1 MGNNVSI
8 KDIAKMAGV
17 SIATVSRVINKNG
30 KVAKETEEK
39 ILQIMK
45 ENNYVPNLLAK
56 GMRTNKVTTIGIVI
70 PDISNEFFS
79 KIAKQIQTL
88 FFNKGYASIIC
99 NTSEDDKIEKQCIE
113 MLQAQQV
120 GGIIHIVSEKA
131 NKENKILIPT
141 VYLDREPQFSN
152 KRKDMVI
159 IESDNLSGGYI
170 ATDAMIKKGCKNI
183 ICLSP
188 KNVVST
194 HKKRCQGYADAMDE
208 NGLNQKIITVDNVS
222 LEEGYNKIKE
232 YVKNNKVDGIFATTD
247 IIAIGAIKAI
257 KEAGFKIP
265 ENVKV
270 FGYDASDM
278 SEVIETPLSTVVQP
292 IEEMTLAAVEML
304 EKYMNGEKIKEKR
317 LILPVEIKER

>member
-1 MGNNVSI
+1 MNNNVSI

-17 SIATVSRVINKNG
+17 SIATVSRVINKSG

-141 VYLDREPQFSN
+141 VYLDREPKFSN
-152 KRKDMVI
+152 KRKDMAI

-188 KNVVST
+188 KDVVST
-194 HKKRCQGYADAMDE
+194 HKKRCQGYAYAMNE
-208 NGLNQKIITVDNVS
+208 NRLNLKIIIVDNVS
-222 LEEGYNKIKE
+222 LEEGYNKTKE
-232 YVKNNKVDGIFATTD
+232 YIKNNK
-247 IIAIGAIKAI
+247 IGAIKAI

-270 FGYDASDM
+270 FGYDASNM
-278 SEVIETPLSTVVQP
+278 SEVIETPLSTIVQP

-304 EKYMNGEKIKEKR
+304 EKNMNGEKIKENR
-317 LILPVEIKER
+317 LILPVKIKER

>member
-1 MGNNVSI
+1 MKNNVSI

-17 SIATVSRVINKNG
+17 SIATVSRVINKSG

-141 VYLDREPQFSN
+141 VYLDREPKFSN
-152 KRKDMVI
+152 KRKDMAI

-188 KNVVST
+188 KDVVST
-194 HKKRCQGYADAMDE
+194 HKKRCQGYAYAMNE
-208 NGLNQKIITVDNVS
+208 NGLNLKIIIVDNVS
-222 LEEGYNKIKE
+222 LEEGYNKTKE
-232 YVKNNKVDGIFATTD
+232 YIKNNKIDGIFATTD

-270 FGYDASDM
+270 FGYDASNM
-278 SEVIETPLSTVVQP
+278 SEVIETPLSTIVQP

-304 EKYMNGEKIKEKR
+304 EKNMNGEKIKEIR
-317 LILPVEIKER
+317 LILPVKIKER

>member
-1 MGNNVSI
+1 
-8 KDIAKMAGV
+8 
-17 SIATVSRVINKNG
+17 
-30 KVAKETEEK
+30 
-39 ILQIMK
+39 MK

-152 KRKDMVI
+152 KRKDMAI

-188 KNVVST
+188 KDVVST
-194 HKKRCQGYADAMDE
+194 HKRRCQGYADAMNE

-222 LEEGYNKIKE
+222 LEEGYNKTKE

-278 SEVIETPLSTVVQP
+278 SEVIETPLSTIVQP

-317 LILPVEIKER
+317 LILPVKIKER

>member
-1 MGNNVSI
+1 
-8 KDIAKMAGV
+8 
-17 SIATVSRVINKNG
+17 
-30 KVAKETEEK
+30 
-39 ILQIMK
+39 
-45 ENNYVPNLLAK
+45 
-56 GMRTNKVTTIGIVI
+56 MRTNKVTTIGIVI

-152 KRKDMVI
+152 KRKDMAI

-188 KNVVST
+188 KDVVST
-194 HKKRCQGYADAMDE
+194 HKKRCQGYAYAMNE
-208 NGLNQKIITVDNVS
+208 NGLNLKIIIVDNVS
-222 LEEGYNKIKE
+222 LEEGYNKTKE
-232 YVKNNKVDGIFATTD
+232 YIKNNKIDGIFATTD

-270 FGYDASDM
+270 FGYDASNM
-278 SEVIETPLSTVVQP
+278 SEVIETPLSTIVQP

-304 EKYMNGEKIKEKR
+304 EKNMNGEKIKENR
-317 LILPVEIKER
+317 LILPVKIKER

>member
-56 GMRTNKVTTIGIVI
+56 GIRTNKVTTVGIVI

-88 FFNKGYASIIC
+88 FFAKGYASIIC

-141 VYLDREPQFSN
+141 VYLDREPKFSN
-152 KRKDMVI
+152 KRKDMAI

-188 KNVVST
+188 KDVVST
-194 HKKRCQGYADAMDE
+194 HKKRCQGYAYAMNE
-208 NGLNQKIITVDNVS
+208 NGLNIKIIIVDKVS
-222 LEEGYNKIKE
+222 
-232 YVKNNKVDGIFATTD
+232 
-247 IIAIGAIKAI
+247 
-257 KEAGFKIP
+257 
-265 ENVKV
+265 
-270 FGYDASDM
+270 
-278 SEVIETPLSTVVQP
+278 
-292 IEEMTLAAVEML
+292 
-304 EKYMNGEKIKEKR
+304 
-317 LILPVEIKER
+317 

>member
-1 MGNNVSI
+1 MKNNVSI

-17 SIATVSRVINKNG
+17 SIATVSRVINKSG

-141 VYLDREPQFSN
+141 VYLDREPKFSN
-152 KRKDMVI
+152 KRKDMAI
-159 IESDNLSGGYI
+159 IESDNLSG
-170 ATDAMIKKGCKNI
+170 
-183 ICLSP
+183 
-188 KNVVST
+188 V
-194 HKKRCQGYADAMDE
+194 H
-208 NGLNQKIITVDNVS
+208 
-222 LEEGYNKIKE
+222 
-232 YVKNNKVDGIFATTD
+232 
-247 IIAIGAIKAI
+247 
-257 KEAGFKIP
+257 
-265 ENVKV
+265 
-270 FGYDASDM
+270 
-278 SEVIETPLSTVVQP
+278 
-292 IEEMTLAAVEML
+292 
-304 EKYMNGEKIKEKR
+304 
-317 LILPVEIKER
+317 

>member
-56 GMRTNKVTTIGIVI
+56 GIRTNKVTTVGIVI

-88 FFNKGYASIIC
+88 FFAKGYASIIC

-152 KRKDMVI
+152 KRKDMAI

-188 KNVVST
+188 KDVVST
-194 HKKRCQGYADAMDE
+194 HKKRSQGYADSMNE

-222 LEEGYNKIKE
+222 LEEGYNKTKE
-232 YVKNNKVDGIFATTD
+232 YIKNNKIDGIFATTD

-270 FGYDASDM
+270 FGYDASNM
-278 SEVIETPLSTVVQP
+278 SEVIETPLSTIVQP

-304 EKYMNGEKIKEKR
+304 EKNMNGEKIKENR
-317 LILPVEIKER
+317 LILPVKIKER

>member
-1 MGNNVSI
+1 MKNNVSI

-17 SIATVSRVINKNG
+17 SIATVSRVINKSG

-141 VYLDREPQFSN
+141 VYLDREPKFSN
-152 KRKDMVI
+152 KRKDMAI

-188 KNVVST
+188 KDVVST
-194 HKKRCQGYADAMDE
+194 HKKRCQGYSDAMGD
-208 NGLNQKIITVDNVS
+208 NGLDSNIIRVDSVS
-222 LEEGYNKIKE
+222 LDEGYNKTKE
-232 YVKNNKVDGIFATTD
+232 YLKVNKVDGIFATTD

-278 SEVIETPLSTVVQP
+278 SEVIETPLSTIVQP

-304 EKYMNGEKIKEKR
+304 EKNMNGEKIKENR
-317 LILPVEIKER
+317 LILPVKIKER

>member
-1 MGNNVSI
+1 MECITI
-8 KDIAKMAGV
+8 KDVARVCGVGV
-17 SIATVSRVINKNG
+17 STVSRAINNHPDINPETKEMIMQVI
-30 KVAKETEEK
+30 
-39 ILQIMK
+39 K

-141 VYLDREPQFSN
+141 VYLDREPKFSN
-152 KRKDMVI
+152 KRKDMAI

-188 KNVVST
+188 KDVVST
-194 HKKRCQGYADAMDE
+194 HKKRCQGYAYAMNE
-208 NGLNQKIITVDNVS
+208 NGLNLKIIIVDNVS
-222 LEEGYNKIKE
+222 LEEGYNKTKE
-232 YVKNNKVDGIFATTD
+232 YIKNNKIDGIFATTD

-270 FGYDASDM
+270 FGYDASNM
-278 SEVIETPLSTVVQP
+278 SEVIETPLSTIVQP

-304 EKYMNGEKIKEKR
+304 EKNMNGEKIKENR
-317 LILPVEIKER
+317 LILPVKIKER

>member
-56 GMRTNKVTTIGIVI
+56 GIRTNKVTTVGIVI

-88 FFNKGYASIIC
+88 FFAKGYASIIC

-141 VYLDREPQFSN
+141 VYLDREPKFSN
-152 KRKDMVI
+152 KRKDMAI

-188 KNVVST
+188 KGAVST
-194 HKKRCQGYADAMDE
+194 HKKRCQGYADSMNE

-222 LEEGYNKIKE
+222 LEEGYNKTKE
-232 YVKNNKVDGIFATTD
+232 YIKNNKIDGIFATTD

-270 FGYDASDM
+270 FGYDASNM
-278 SEVIETPLSTVVQP
+278 SEVIETPLSTIVQP

-304 EKYMNGEKIKEKR
+304 EKNMNGEKIKENR
-317 LILPVEIKER
+317 LILPVKIKER

>member
-39 ILQIMK
+39 ILQIMN

-56 GMRTNKVTTIGIVI
+56 GIRTNKVTTVGIVI

-88 FFNKGYASIIC
+88 FFAKGYASIIC

-152 KRKDMVI
+152 KRKDMAI

-170 ATDAMIKKGCKNI
+170 ATDSMIKKGCKNI

-188 KNVVST
+188 KDVVST
-194 HKKRCQGYADAMDE
+194 HKRRCQGYADAMNE

-222 LEEGYNKIKE
+222 LEEGYNKTKE

-278 SEVIETPLSTVVQP
+278 SEVIETPLSTIVQP

-317 LILPVEIKER
+317 LILPVKIKER

>member
-1 MGNNVSI
+1 MNNNVSI

-17 SIATVSRVINKNG
+17 SIATVSRVINKSG

-141 VYLDREPQFSN
+141 VYLDREPKFSN
-152 KRKDMVI
+152 KRKDMAI

-188 KNVVST
+188 KDVVST
-194 HKKRCQGYADAMDE
+194 HKKRCQGYAYAMNE
-208 NGLNQKIITVDNVS
+208 NRLNLKIIIVDNVS
-222 LEEGYNKIKE
+222 LQE
-232 YVKNNKVDGIFATTD
+232 
-247 IIAIGAIKAI
+247 
-257 KEAGFKIP
+257 
-265 ENVKV
+265 
-270 FGYDASDM
+270 S
-278 SEVIETPLSTVVQP
+278 
-292 IEEMTLAAVEML
+292 
-304 EKYMNGEKIKEKR
+304 
-317 LILPVEIKER
+317 

>member
-194 HKKRCQGYADAMDE
+194 HKKRCQGYADAMNE
-208 NGLNQKIITVDNVS
+208 NRLNQKIITVDNVS

>member
-1 MGNNVSI
+1 MNNNVSI

-17 SIATVSRVINKNG
+17 SIATVSRVINKSG

-141 VYLDREPQFSN
+141 VYLDREPKFSN
-152 KRKDMVI
+152 KRKDMAI

-188 KNVVST
+188 KDVVST
-194 HKKRCQGYADAMDE
+194 HKKKMS
-208 NGLNQKIITVDNVS
+208 GLCICN
-222 LEEGYNKIKE
+222 E
-232 YVKNNKVDGIFATTD
+232 
-247 IIAIGAIKAI
+247 
-257 KEAGFKIP
+257 
-265 ENVKV
+265 
-270 FGYDASDM
+270 
-278 SEVIETPLSTVVQP
+278 
-292 IEEMTLAAVEML
+292 
-304 EKYMNGEKIKEKR
+304 
-317 LILPVEIKER
+317 

>member
-1 MGNNVSI
+1 MS
-8 KDIAKMAGV
+8 
-17 SIATVSRVINKNG
+17 
-30 KVAKETEEK
+30 
-39 ILQIMK
+39 
-45 ENNYVPNLLAK
+45 
-56 GMRTNKVTTIGIVI
+56 
-70 PDISNEFFS
+70 FS
-79 KIAKQIQTL
+79 AKQIQTL

-141 VYLDREPQFSN
+141 VYLDREPKFSN
-152 KRKDMVI
+152 KRKDMAI

-188 KNVVST
+188 KDVVST
-194 HKKRCQGYADAMDE
+194 HKKRCQGYAYAMNE
-208 NGLNQKIITVDNVS
+208 NGLNLKIIIVDNVS
-222 LEEGYNKIKE
+222 LEEGYNKTKE
-232 YVKNNKVDGIFATTD
+232 YIKNNKIDGIFATTD

-270 FGYDASDM
+270 FGYDASNM
-278 SEVIETPLSTVVQP
+278 SEVIETPLSTIVQP

-304 EKYMNGEKIKEKR
+304 EKNMNGEKIKENS
-317 LILPVEIKER
+317 LILPVKIKER

>member
-1 MGNNVSI
+1 MGNNMSI

-120 GGIIHIVSEKA
+120 GGIIHIVSENA

-152 KRKDMVI
+152 KRKDIAI

-188 KNVVST
+188 KDVVST
-194 HKKRCQGYADAMDE
+194 HKKRCQGYADAMNK
-208 NGLNQKIITVDNVS
+208 NGLNLKIITVDNVS
-222 LEEGYNKIKE
+222 LEEGHNKTKE
-232 YVKNNKVDGIFATTD
+232 YIKNNKIDGIFATTD

-278 SEVIETPLSTVVQP
+278 SEVIETPLSTIVQP

-304 EKYMNGEKIKEKR
+304 EKKMNGEKIKENR
-317 LILPVEIKER
+317 LILPVKIKER

>member
-1 MGNNVSI
+1 MNNNVSI

-17 SIATVSRVINKNG
+17 SIATVSRVINKSG

-141 VYLDREPQFSN
+141 VYLDREPKFSN
-152 KRKDMVI
+152 KRKDMAI

-188 KNVVST
+188 KDVVST
-194 HKKRCQGYADAMDE
+194 HKKRCQGYAYAMNE
-208 NGLNQKIITVDNVS
+208 NGLNLKIIIVDNVS
-222 LEEGYNKIKE
+222 LEEGYNKTKE
-232 YVKNNKVDGIFATTD
+232 YIKNNKIDGIFATTD
-247 IIAIGAIKAI
+247 IIAIGAI

-270 FGYDASDM
+270 FGYDASNM
-278 SEVIETPLSTVVQP
+278 SEVIETPLSTIVQP

-304 EKYMNGEKIKEKR
+304 EKNMNGEKIKENR
-317 LILPVEIKER
+317 LILPVKIKER

>member
-1 MGNNVSI
+1 MNNNVSI

-17 SIATVSRVINKNG
+17 SIATVSRVINKSG

-141 VYLDREPQFSN
+141 VYLDREPKFSN
-152 KRKDMVI
+152 KRKDMAI

-188 KNVVST
+188 KDVVST
-194 HKKRCQGYADAMDE
+194 HKKRCQGYAYAMNE
-208 NGLNQKIITVDNVS
+208 NGLNLKIIIVDNVS
-222 LEEGYNKIKE
+222 LEEGYNKTKE
-232 YVKNNKVDGIFATTD
+232 YIKNNRIDGIFATTD

-270 FGYDASDM
+270 FGYDASNM
-278 SEVIETPLSTVVQP
+278 SEVIETPLSTIVQP

-304 EKYMNGEKIKEKR
+304 EKNINGEKIKENR
-317 LILPVEIKER
+317 LILPVKIKER